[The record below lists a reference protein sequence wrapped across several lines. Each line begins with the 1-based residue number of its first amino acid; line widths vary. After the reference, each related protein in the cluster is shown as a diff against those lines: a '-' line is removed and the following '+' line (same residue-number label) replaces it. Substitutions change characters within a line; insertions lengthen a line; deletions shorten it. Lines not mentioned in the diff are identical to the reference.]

1 MIEPGAIGPL
11 PDRDHPSSWL
21 ELSHAS
27 TAHPL
32 IVVVPERRML
42 AIHGT
47 GTRVAADFRMATTVL
62 RSVGEILRGGLSRDR
77 RADPRSILEVCWAFE
92 LDPDRALDLE
102 TIAETLERPRRRWR
116 QMSEIPSAASEVG
129 VIDAIDQARR
139 RAGRPIPLVHP
150 IQVSEGPAA
159 QILHLST
166 EAEAETVRR
175 LYQYITDS
183 GLRPAGDLHEFVLA
197 DPETVGRGRGR
208 SILRVPVAA
217 A

>member
-1 MIEPGAIGPL
+1 MIEPGGLAPL
-11 PDRDHPSSWL
+11 PDRDRPSSWL

-42 AIHGT
+42 AIHGS

-62 RSVGEILRGGLSRDR
+62 RSVGEILRGALPRDR
-77 RADPRSILEVCWAFE
+77 RPDPRTVLEVCWAFE
-92 LDPDRALDLE
+92 FDPDGRLDLE
-102 TIAETLERPRRRWR
+102 TVARSLEQPRRRWR
-116 QMSEIPSAASEVG
+116 QMTEVPAAANEARVT
-129 VIDAIDQARR
+129 DAIDLARR
-139 RAGRPIPLVHP
+139 QAGRSIPLVHP
-150 IQVSEGPAA
+150 IHVSEGPAA

-166 EAEAETVRR
+166 EVEAETVRR
-175 LYQYITDS
+175 LYQYILDA

-208 SILRVPVAA
+208 SILRVPVATA
-217 A
+217 